1 MFHQDKSRDIA
12 ITSLHGCVAAR
23 RIVQAQQ
30 EAHVSAIEE
39 AEPTRHPVKRTEA
52 DIMATLNATRTPAL
66 GLAERL
72 TLALSAVKSA
82 YRKHTLY
89 RQTRRE
95 LQALSHRELN
105 DLGIHASMIERI
117 AHEAAYGK

>member
-1 MFHQDKSRDIA
+1 MFRNKNSREIA
-12 ITSLHGCVAAR
+12 ITRLHSCIAAE
-23 RIVQAQQ
+23 RIVQVQKR
-30 EAHVSAIEE
+30 AHVSAIEE
-39 AEPTRHPVKRTEA
+39 AEPNRQTVNQTEA

-72 TLALSAVKSA
+72 TLAITAVKTS
-82 YRKHTLY
+82 YRKHALY
-89 RQTRRE
+89 RQTLRE
-95 LQALSHRELN
+95 LKALSNRELN